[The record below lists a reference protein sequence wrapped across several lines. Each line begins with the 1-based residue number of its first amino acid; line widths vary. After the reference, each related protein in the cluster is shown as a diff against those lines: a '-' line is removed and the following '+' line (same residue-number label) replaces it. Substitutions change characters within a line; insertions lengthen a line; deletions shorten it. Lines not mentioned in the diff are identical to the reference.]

1 MSNEWFY
8 TGAAYVNNDIYI
20 KGYYQDGR
28 PILGKKVYK
37 PYGFIK
43 GAGEYKMFDGSSM
56 LRKKE
61 FETSEEMEE
70 FSKKTECYGIN
81 IEKKFVSRLESIYV
95 WLSDTFRE
103 DVVFDV
109 SHMGILDYDIET
121 TSLSPET
128 GEILSI
134 SCSVLRNN
142 KRVYK
147 TFGIKFCSDERIH
160 DYERCD
166 DEYEM
171 LKKFCQY
178 VRSTNVDI
186 LTGWNIERFDTPYL
200 CDRIE
205 NNYKKEWLKLLSPFD
220 LMPKRKTKT
229 VKNRKTGQDE
239 TFACWEIEGLSQLD
253 SMKLYAKYDTYNGSM
268 ALNNIANRI
277 LGEKKLDYSEHSSLR
292 KLYDEDYVKFLLYNQ
307 KDVDLV
313 DKIIDKTRHIELAI
327 TISYLGKIRFE
338 DSFSP
343 IRVWDMLIHNYLLY
357 ERKVV
362 IPRLGKRID
371 KKKEPKVRGGAVKD
385 AKLGFAEYVITTDA
399 ESLYPSIIVSLNISP
414 ETFLRKVKDVDE
426 EYLKK
431 MNYGL
436 SSNNCLFD
444 NNKEGVLA
452 LLVASVFEKRKDY
465 KNRMK
470 EEKKRG
476 GDEDLIKRLDIFQYA
491 MKILINS
498 AYGVFASVFFR
509 YYNLDLA
516 EAITLTGQSI
526 IKTTNNNINDYLNE
540 YLGTVD
546 KDYIIFSDTDSSAF
560 EMKDVIEKENPE
572 NIVDYLDNF
581 YEDRI
586 APYLRNKLEISANSR
601 NFKRNTINF
610 KREKIITKMVVVAKK
625 KYFGIVN
632 DNEGYRYKEPE
643 IFLTGVEIVR
653 SSTPDCV
660 KAPLLDC
667 MNIVL
672 NGTEWELQDYIMKFR
687 KEYQKLSITDIS
699 FPRGTN
705 SLHKYI
711 DKDGF
716 KDSTPIQ
723 VRAAIL
729 YNNLLQT
736 MGLETEY
743 DVVTDSDKIK
753 YVYLIPENPLFQNV
767 IGYKSSLPK
776 EFGLD
781 EYVDYNTMYKKTF
794 LSPLRT
800 ILEAVGWEEERCD
813 ALF

>member
-8 TGAAYVNNDIYI
+8 TGTAYVGDDIYI

-28 PILGKKVYK
+28 PILGKKDFK

-43 GAGEYKMFDGSSM
+43 GAGEYKMFDGSSS

-61 FETSEEMEE
+61 FESKDEMEK
-70 FSKKTECYGIN
+70 FSKNTECFGLN
-81 IEKKFVSRLESIYV
+81 IEKKFIGRIESIYV

-103 DVVFDV
+103 DIEFDV
-109 SHMGILDYDIET
+109 SHMGILNYDIET
-121 TSLSPET
+121 TSLSPDT

-134 SCSVLRNN
+134 SCSILRNN
-142 KRVYK
+142 VRVYK
-147 TFGIKFCSDERIH
+147 TFGTKFCSDERIF
-160 DYERCD
+160 DYERCN

-171 LKKFCQY
+171 LKKFCEY
-178 VRSTNVDI
+178 VRSSNVDI
-186 LTGWNIERFDTPYL
+186 ITGWNTERFDTPYL
-200 CDRIE
+200 CDRIK
-205 NNYKKEWLKLLSPFD
+205 NNYDKEWLKLLSPFN
-220 LMPKRKTKT
+220 LMPKRNVKTS
-229 VKNRKTGQDE
+229 KNRKTGQDE
-239 TFACWEIEGLSQLD
+239 TFVCWEIEGLSELD
-253 SMKLYAKYDTYNGSM
+253 SMKLYAKYDTYNGSTS
-268 ALNNIANRI
+268 LNNIASRI
-277 LGEKKLDYSEHSSLR
+277 LGEKKLDYSEHSSLKR
-292 KLYDEDYVKFLLYNQ
+292 LYDEDYIKFLLYNQ

-313 DKIIDKTRHIELAI
+313 DRIIDKTRHIELAI
-327 TISYLGKIRFE
+327 TIAYLAKIRFE

-343 IRVWDMLIHNYLLY
+343 IRVWDMLIHNYLLH
-357 ERKVV
+357 ERKIV

-371 KKKEPKVRGGAVKD
+371 KKTEPKVRGGAVKD
-385 AKLGFAEYVITTDA
+385 VRLGFAEHVITTDA

-414 ETFLRKVKDVDE
+414 ETFLRKSKNVTE
-426 EYLKK
+426 EYLKE

-436 SSNNCLFD
+436 ASNNCLFD

-452 LLVASVFEKRKDY
+452 LLVSNVFAKRKEY
-465 KNRMK
+465 KNMMK

-516 EAITLTGQSI
+516 EAITLTGQDI
-526 IKTTNNNINDYLNE
+526 IKSTNNNINNYLNE
-540 YLGTVD
+540 YMGTID

-560 EMKDVIEKENPE
+560 EMKDIIEKEKPE
-572 NIVDYLDNF
+572 NVVDYLDDF
-581 YEDRI
+581 YEERI
-586 APYLRNKLEISANSR
+586 APYLRNKLEISAASR
-601 NFKRNTINF
+601 NFKKNAINF

-643 IFLTGVEIVR
+643 MFLTGVEIVR
-653 SSTPDCV
+653 SSTPECV

-672 NGTEWELQDYIMKFR
+672 SGEEWELQEYIKKFR
-687 KEYQKLSITDIS
+687 KDYQKLSVNDIS

-711 DKDGF
+711 IDDGF
-716 KDSTPIQ
+716 ADKTPIQ
-723 VRAAIL
+723 VRASIL
-729 YNNLLQT
+729 YNNLLKT
-736 MGLETEY
+736 MGLESEY
-743 DVVTDSDKIK
+743 EMVTDSDKIK
-753 YVYLIPENPLFQNV
+753 FVYLIPDNPLFQNV

-781 EYVDYNTMYKKTF
+781 GYIDYNTMYTKTF
-794 LSPLRT
+794 LSPLKT
-800 ILEAVGWEEERCD
+800 ILEAVGWQEERCD